1 MEGVISYRP
10 SMGKKKLMQAVEKLH
25 FDNTNQFIDFAV
37 MNTLISKDSPKVQK
51 LISELAAA
59 IYKDAPLRFT
69 KPTPK
74 KDKEIRLRY
83 AEMKKGKAVV
93 MHPIK

>member
-10 SMGKKKLMQAVEKLH
+10 SIGKKKLMQAVEKLH

-37 MNTLISKDSPKVQK
+37 MSTLVSKDSPKVKK
-51 LISELAAA
+51 LLSELAAVV
-59 IYKDAPLRFT
+59 YKSAPLRFT
-69 KPTPK
+69 KPTAK
-74 KDKEIRLRY
+74 EDKEIRARY
-83 AEMKKGKAVV
+83 AEMKKGKSVV